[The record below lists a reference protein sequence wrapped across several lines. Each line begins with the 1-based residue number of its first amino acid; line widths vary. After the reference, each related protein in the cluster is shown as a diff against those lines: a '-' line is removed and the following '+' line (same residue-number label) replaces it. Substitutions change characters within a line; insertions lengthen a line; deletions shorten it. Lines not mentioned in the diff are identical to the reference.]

1 MYSIK
6 ICEEFWTTL
15 FLQTV
20 KYTCT
25 SDVKFIE
32 AVWCKDFSGFC
43 QMIKEI
49 ESSACT
55 TIKLYTVLLFLMKD
69 PARTT
74 WVVMIVTNMALA
86 ISVGTKKSRQ
96 PSSFGLRLSIC
107 IRRLKYPNTDAQYNS
122 CTRPVVTMTTVI
134 TVCLQLS
141 SIRNRSTKKPAAS
154 VPNRTT
160 DCNISS
166 AKNVIPMLTLRSPFL
181 HSTYKVLVPIN
192 KNISIIIIIPL
203 FVIWIK
209 EIIQWFLSNKT
220 WYNEVPETGDFR
232 QVYTTCNK
240 D

>member
-6 ICEEFWTTL
+6 ICEAFLTTL
-15 FLQTV
+15 FLHTV

-43 QMIKEI
+43 QMIKET
-49 ESSACT
+49 ESNACT
-55 TIKLYTVLLFLMKD
+55 TIKLYAVLLFLMKD

-74 WVVMIVTNMALA
+74 CVVMMVTNMTLE

-107 IRRLKYPNTDAQYNS
+107 IKRLKYPNTDAQYNS

-141 SIRNRSTKKPAAS
+141 SIKNSNTKKPAAS
-154 VPNRTT
+154 VPKRTT
-160 DCNISS
+160 DCNISR
-166 AKNVIPMLTLRSPFL
+166 AINGIPMLSLRSPFL
-181 HSTYKVLVPIN
+181 HSTYIVLV
-192 KNISIIIIIPL
+192 SIKI
-203 FVIWIK
+203 
-209 EIIQWFLSNKT
+209 
-220 WYNEVPETGDFR
+220 
-232 QVYTTCNK
+232 
-240 D
+240 